1 MATTW
6 HCTFDASD
14 TKTCSDR
21 LLAFNYS
28 DTDYLNNVMKQILSV
43 IFTLVAIFIAGC
55 TTPVKQSPTGPIT
68 APQQAQ
74 QVDQPK
80 ATGQAVGKSLSSNL
94 VYDTLTSEIAAQRGE
109 HQIAFQHAMRAAEES
124 KDPAAAERATHL
136 ALQANLPMKA
146 LEATQLW
153 IQIDPESLKAH
164 QYAALLNTR
173 MKALP
178 QATIHLREVARIAN
192 QRGLNGYLQA
202 AAIAEKSGDP
212 KESLVLIQSVI
223 PVDTTNPDALYA
235 LALTAIRANQ
245 YGLAEQKIHQALTA
259 KPDWPKAIQLLS
271 RTLFLQDKQNEGL
284 AVLERAISKE
294 PNNFEL
300 RLAYAKL
307 LIEAQQIDNSLK
319 QFEILD
325 DKNPNNPD
333 IIHALGIL
341 SMELERYRAANDYF
355 DQLLRL
361 DQKTGDAHY
370 YLGLIAE
377 KTGDVDSAFAHFMK
391 VDGNNLADARVHI
404 AKILARKGRLN
415 EARELLQHLRIA
427 SPENGLKL
435 LLIEAEILRD
445 VQKYALAQE
454 VYNQGLDL
462 YEDNFDLLYA
472 RALNAADMGRV
483 DILEQD
489 LKRILEE
496 QPDHA
501 DALNALG
508 YTLADKTD
516 RLDEAKGYIQQALA
530 LKPDSPAILDSM
542 GWVEYRMG
550 NLQAA
555 LNYLQRAANI
565 NPDAEI
571 ASHLGE
577 VLWKMNNKAK
587 ALQVWRDANEREPD
601 NRYIKPVMQR
611 LGADMMVN

>member
-1 MATTW
+1 
-6 HCTFDASD
+6 
-14 TKTCSDR
+14 
-21 LLAFNYS
+21 
-28 DTDYLNNVMKQILSV
+28 MKQIQFAIL
-43 IFTLVAIFIAGC
+43 TLAAISFAGC
-55 TTPVKQSPTGPIT
+55 TTPVKQSPAETRV
-68 APQQAQ
+68 APQQ
-74 QVDQPK
+74 VQPK
-80 ATGQAVGKSLSSNL
+80 KVIHSGAKTLTSDL

-109 HQIAFQHAMRAAEES
+109 DNIAFQHAMRAAEQS
-124 KDPAAAERATHL
+124 RDPALAERATHL
-136 ALQANLPMKA
+136 ALQANLPTKA
-146 LEATQLW
+146 LKATQLW
-153 IQIDPESLKAH
+153 IEIDPESLKAH

-202 AAIAEKSGDP
+202 AAIAEKSADP
-212 KESLVLIQSVI
+212 KESLVLMQSVI
-223 PVDTTNPDALYA
+223 PTDTANPDALYA
-235 LALTAIRANQ
+235 LALTAIRATQ
-245 YGLAEQKIHQALTA
+245 YGLAEQKIHQALAA
-259 KPDWPKAIQLLS
+259 KPGWPKAMQLLS
-271 RTLFLQDKQNEGL
+271 HTLFLQDKQDEGL
-284 AVLERAISKE
+284 DVLDRALAKE
-294 PNNFEL
+294 PDNFEL
-300 RLAYAKL
+300 RLTYAKM
-307 LIEAQQIDNSLK
+307 LIEAQQIDDSLK
-319 QFEILD
+319 QFEILN
-325 DKNPNNPD
+325 DKNPDNPD
-333 IIHALGIL
+333 IIHALGVL
-341 SMELERYRAANDYF
+341 SMELERYRAATNHF
-355 DQLLRL
+355 NRLLRL
-361 DQKTGDAHY
+361 GQKIGDAHY

-377 KTGDVDSAFAHFMK
+377 KKGDVDSAFEHFIK
-391 VDGNNLADARVHI
+391 VDSSNLADARIHM
-404 AKILARKGRLN
+404 AKILARKGKLN
-415 EARELLQHLRIA
+415 EARELLQQLRIA

-472 RALNAADMGRV
+472 RALNAADLGRV

-489 LKRILEE
+489 LKRILEQ

-516 RLDEAKGYIQQALA
+516 RLDEAKGYVQKALA

-542 GWVEYRMG
+542 GWVEYRLG

-555 LNYLQRAANI
+555 LNYLQRAFNI

-577 VLWKMNNKAK
+577 VLWKMNNKTK
-587 ALQVWRDANEREPD
+587 ALQVWRDANEQQPD

-611 LGADMMVN
+611 LGADKRVN